1 MVRLNSKDGNWTGTA
16 VKDPALGQIPD
27 PAIDKIAV
35 ADGKLTFTLKLKT
48 ETLPFEIRLPK
59 DAGDKL
65 YGTVLMGQNA
75 EPVMLEKTTLKSL
88 DTFEVNKEIVAKS
101 SNPVEVV
108 MAGLDLLQEAKT
120 NKAKKEDVKAWTE
133 KAVQS
138 ANLYGPRYARVTT
151 LRAIELLGGD
161 EEYAD
166 VGVEYARRAEKQ
178 LTPKDRPQAQKRV
191 LELLATALE
200 KAGKK
205 DEAKEVNERIKKID
219 TTLKP
224 EPFAGRKAKSDRVV
238 LVELF
243 TGAQCGPCVAA
254 DMAFDGM
261 LQTYKPKDV
270 VLLEYHL
277 HIPRPDPMANEDTDA
292 RSTYYGE
299 VIGGT
304 PTILFNGAPDA
315 PGGGTKEQAVDKYG
329 DYVDV
334 IDPLLEEP
342 AKLKLTAS
350 ARQKGNKI
358 DINAEVTA
366 DAKPG
371 DKVRLRLV
379 LVEDKVEYT
388 GSNKIAEHHHVVRQF
403 PGGTEGVVVRETSA
417 KAAATVDLDE
427 LKKSLKD
434 AWLKTVEKEKLV
446 IKDQPLE
453 LKKLKVVAFVQND
466 TTKEILQAVQVDVK
480 ASE

>member
-1 MVRLNSKDGNWTGTA
+1 
-16 VKDPALGQIPD
+16 
-27 PAIDKIAV
+27 
-35 ADGKLTFTLKLKT
+35 
-48 ETLPFEIRLPK
+48 
-59 DAGDKL
+59 
-65 YGTVLMGQNA
+65 
-75 EPVMLEKTTLKSL
+75 
-88 DTFEVNKEIVAKS
+88 
-101 SNPVEVV
+101 

-120 NKAKKEDVKAWTE
+120 NKAKKEEVKAWAE
-133 KAVQS
+133 KAVQT
-138 ANLYGPRYARVTT
+138 ANAYGPRYAREKT
-151 LRAIELLGGD
+151 LRAVELLSGD

-166 VGVEYARRAEKQ
+166 LGVEYARKLEKQ
-178 LTPKDRPQAQKRV
+178 LSAKDRPQAQKRV
-191 LELLATALE
+191 LELLAAALE

-205 DEAKEVNERIKKID
+205 DEAKEVTERVKKVD

-224 EPFAGRKAKSDRVV
+224 EPFAGRKSKSDRVV

-254 DMAFDGM
+254 DMGFDAVS
-261 LQTYKPKDV
+261 QTYKPSDV

-277 HIPRPDPMANEDTDA
+277 HVPRPDPMANEDTDA
-292 RSTYYGE
+292 RSNYYGE
-299 VIGGT
+299 VVGGT

-315 PGGGTKEQAVDKYG
+315 QGGGTTEQAADKYG
-329 DYVDV
+329 DYMDV

-342 AKLKLTAS
+342 AKMKLKAS
-350 ARQKGNKI
+350 AVQKGKKI

-388 GSNKIAEHHHVVRQF
+388 GSNKVAEHHHVVRQF
-403 PGGTEGVVVRETSA
+403 PGGTEGVVVRETTA

-427 LKKSLKD
+427 LKKTLKD
-434 AWLKTVEKEKLV
+434 AWQKTAEEKKLEK
-446 IKDQPLE
+446 KDQPLE

-466 TTKEILQAVQVDVK
+466 TTKEVLQAVQVDVK
-480 ASE
+480 SAD